1 MIFNYRTSILLRVA
15 LLLFLV
21 SLFTTTTCF
30 ADGRMLI
37 KPHIETGWQRD
48 SNFHKSDT
56 NTKTVDTYNVK
67 PGIELGYTTE
77 KSLVSLDYW
86 FNVLKYDDQDDVP
99 VGQIEADEFDYTEHM
114 ADFTAQ
120 TQLTDHLLLG
130 LDNRF
135 QKTRDPASADS
146 QSNGVERFK
155 YILNNFTPRLI
166 YNFGNKFGLG
176 LKYTNLLTDYSD
188 DAPGQ
193 GEDSVENRGTFTF
206 YYYFNQTTS
215 FDLDYQYWN
224 RDYDEASSDYDSNQ
238 VMVNLNHQFNYL
250 TFTAGAGYH
259 TRDFDQTV
267 PSGDIEQFV
276 WKLSVFGQNPPD
288 AEGIPKS
295 SLYLAVG
302 SNFNDSGTGN
312 TYYNSTRFDA
322 RVTHLFMEKINCTLA
337 GWFQNSDYET
347 NTREDDRWFMSAAA
361 DYLINDFFS
370 LGLEG
375 GFEERDSNVAGK
387 DFDNKY
393 VQFNVK
399 FNYNMGDK

>member
-1 MIFNYRTSILLRVA
+1 MSILLRVT
-15 LLLFLV
+15 LLSFLV
-21 SLFTTTTCF
+21 SLFFATSSF
-30 ADGRMLI
+30 ADGRILI

-48 SNFHKSDT
+48 TNFHKSDT

-67 PGIELGYTTE
+67 PGIELGYTTG

-86 FNVLKYDDQDDVP
+86 FNVLEYDDQDNVS
-99 VGQIEADEFDYTEHM
+99 ADPFKAGDFDYIEHM

-120 TQLTDHLLLG
+120 TQFTDHLLIG
-130 LDNRF
+130 LDNFF
-135 QKTRDPASADS
+135 QKTSDPANA
-146 QSNGVERFK
+146 QANSNATDRFK
-155 YILNNFTPRLI
+155 YIMNRFTPRLL

-176 LKYTNLLTDYSD
+176 LKYTNLITDYSD
-188 DAPGQ
+188 DDVNE

-206 YYYFNQTTS
+206 YYYLNQKTS

-224 RDYDEASSDYDSNQ
+224 RDYDNNASFRTSDYDSNQ
-238 VMVNLNHQFNYL
+238 VMLNLTHQFNYL
-250 TFTAGAGYH
+250 SFTAGAGYH
-259 TRDFDQTV
+259 AREFDT
-267 PSGDIEQFV
+267 PPLKSGDIEQFV
-276 WKLSVFGQNPPD
+276 WKLSVSGQNPPD

-295 SLYLAVG
+295 SIYLSLG
-302 SNFNDSGTGN
+302 SNLNDSGSGE

-322 RVTHLFMEKINCTLA
+322 QVTHLFMEKINCTLA

-347 NTREDDRWFMSAAA
+347 EDREDDRWFMSAAA

-375 GFEERDSNVAGK
+375 GFEERDSNKPGK

-393 VQFNVK
+393 IQFNVK